1 MIPSRRSLPQ
11 SPPGTTL
18 DRYLLRHFFGIFFG
32 TLLVVMLLH
41 LAGDIFNRVDNFMG
55 SDATLSTAI
64 WFFVYRLPLML
75 SRVIGFAALFA
86 AFLTLGSLARRH
98 ELVAMSAGGISLHR
112 FTLPFLLA
120 ALGISAATF
129 LWNETAV
136 PLATRQAKHI
146 YDVEVR
152 KRQQQSVFGDKE
164 IWMRSRDAFIRA
176 DHFETETKR
185 LHGLVI
191 YRVTPEFTMKGL
203 IEAPAAAWNGN
214 RWVPDGGTEWR
225 LLEGGSLVR
234 HALGSTL
241 PLSER
246 PEDFRIFARSPD
258 EFSYFE
264 LRRRIADLHDKGID
278 TARDRVSLHT
288 KLAIP
293 LVIPLIV
300 LLAVAFAVKP
310 GRKGNLALNFGLTIA
325 IGFSYWVL
333 LGFCVSLGKAGAL
346 QPWLAAWLP
355 NMLTG
360 LLSLYL
366 YTGAE

>member
-1 MIPSRRSLPQ
+1 MILSRRPLSH
-11 SPPGTTL
+11 SPLGSTL
-18 DRYLLRHFFGIFFG
+18 DRYLLRQFLGVFCA
-32 TLLVVMLLH
+32 TLLVVILLH
-41 LAGDIFNRVDNFMG
+41 LVSDIFNRVDNLMG
-55 SDATLSTAI
+55 NDATLSTAMWYFI
-64 WFFVYRLPLML
+64 YRLPLMI

-98 ELVAMSAGGISLHR
+98 ELIAMGACGLSVHR
-112 FTLPFLLA
+112 ITLPFLLA

-136 PLATRQAKHI
+136 PVSTREAKHI
-146 YDVEVR
+146 YDVKVHKKER
-152 KRQQQSVFGDKE
+152 RSIFGNEE
-164 IWMRSRDAFIRA
+164 IWMRSNDAFIRA
-176 DHFETETKR
+176 DHFDTETNR

-191 YRVTPEFTMKGL
+191 YRITPEFTMEGL
-203 IEAPAAAWNGN
+203 IEAPAARWNGR

-225 LLEGGSLVR
+225 LLEGGR
-234 HALGSTL
+234 LGQRPLGTTL
-241 PLSER
+241 PLEER

-264 LRRRIADLHDKGID
+264 LRRRIADFQDKGIG
-278 TARDRVSLHT
+278 TVRDRVHLHT

-293 LVIPLIV
+293 LVIPLTI

-333 LGFCVSLGKAGAL
+333 LGFCVSLGKAGAI
-346 QPWLAAWLP
+346 QPWLSAWLP

-366 YTGAE
+366 YTGSE

>member
-1 MIPSRRSLPQ
+1 MIPSLQ
-11 SPPGTTL
+11 SPLGNTL
-18 DRYLLRHFFGIFFG
+18 DRYLLRQFFGIFCA

-55 SDATLSTAI
+55 SNATLSTAI
-64 WFFVYRLPLML
+64 WFFIYRLPLMV

-98 ELVAMSAGGISLHR
+98 ELVAMGACGISTHR
-112 FTLPFLLA
+112 FTLPFMLA
-120 ALGISAATF
+120 ALGISAAAF

-136 PLATRQAKHI
+136 PPATRLAKQI
-146 YDVEVR
+146 YDVEVHR
-152 KRQQQSVFGDKE
+152 KQRRSVFGDRE

-176 DHFETETKR
+176 DHFETETNR

-191 YRVTPEFTMKGL
+191 YRITPEFTMKGL
-203 IEAPAAAWNGN
+203 IEAPAAAWNGA

-225 LLEGGSLVR
+225 LLEGGAIVQR
-234 HALGSTL
+234 PLGSTL
-241 PLSER
+241 TLAER

-264 LRRRIADLHDKGID
+264 LRRRIADLRDKGID
-278 TARDRVSLHT
+278 TVRDRVHLHT

-293 LVIPLIV
+293 LVTPIIV

-325 IGFSYWVL
+325 IGFSYWIL
-333 LGFCVSLGKAGAL
+333 LGFCVSLGKAGAM

-366 YTGAE
+366 YTGSE